1 MKVPALFKAARP
13 ASKRTFQRGQ
23 AWIMCGH
30 ISSVTGTSA
39 APAAAGNAH
48 GNAKAAS
55 FMKVGSVYPIE
66 FETRCRRDL
75 SPLYRGGYSSR

>member
-1 MKVPALFKAARP
+1 MDHVRP
-13 ASKRTFQRGQ
+13 YLERHR
-23 AWIMCGH
+23 H
-30 ISSVTGTSA
+30 IDV
-39 APAAAGNAH
+39 PAAAGNAY

-75 SPLYRGGYSSR
+75 SPLYRGGYSRR